1 MRARWTLLAAC
12 VVLGLVVLPARASAD
27 GFFTPFFG
35 GNSGG
40 TIDDLDVDGPR
51 TYGFSFGWMS
61 GGVVGL
67 ETDIAFSPEFYGDS
81 DSLLF
86 GSNSVTT
93 SSANLIVGVPIGSK
107 TGFSVRP
114 YGTGG
119 IGWFR
124 QRIDGFEGVFDLTK
138 NSVGYDYGGGA
149 FVFFTANLGARL
161 DIRQFRTEWD
171 GGDLVDSLAEALGFD
186 VDLDGVFEPER
197 KVSFMRTTVGLVLR
211 W

>member
-1 MRARWTLLAAC
+1 MRAKRILAAAGVLLMMLLAPG
-12 VVLGLVVLPARASAD
+12 VASAD

-40 TIDDLDVDGPR
+40 TIDELEVDGPKS
-51 TYGFSFGWMS
+51 YGFSFGWMAN
-61 GGVVGL
+61 GVFGL
-67 ETDIAFSPEFYGDS
+67 ETDIAFSPDFYGDS

-93 SSANLIVGVPIGSK
+93 TSANLIVGIPIGSK
-107 TGFSVRP
+107 SGFSVRP

-124 QRIDGFEGVFDLTK
+124 QRIEGFESVFDLTK
-138 NSVGYDYGGGA
+138 NSFGFDYGGGA
-149 FVFFTANLGARL
+149 FVFFTSNFGARV
-161 DIRQFRTEWD
+161 DFRQFRTEWD
-171 GGDLVDSLAEALGFD
+171 SGDLIDGVADALGFD
-186 VDLDGVFEPER
+186 ADLDGVLEPER
-197 KVSFMRTTVGLVLR
+197 KVTFVRTTVGLVLR

>member
-1 MRARWTLLAAC
+1 MRANRILAAAC
-12 VVLGLVVLPARASAD
+12 FVAVVVLLPRASSAD

-40 TIDDLDVDGPR
+40 TIDELQTDGPKS
-51 TYGFSFGWMS
+51 YGFSFGWMK
-61 GGVVGL
+61 GGVFGL
-67 ETDIAFSPEFYGDS
+67 ETDIAFSPDFYGDS
-81 DSLLF
+81 DNLLF

-124 QRIDGFEGVFDLTK
+124 QRVEGFESVFDLTK
-138 NSVGYDYGGGA
+138 NSVGFDYGGGA
-149 FVFFTANLGARL
+149 FVFFTSNFGARV
-161 DIRQFRTEWD
+161 DFRQFRTEWD
-171 GGDLVDSLAEALGFD
+171 SGDLVDGVADALGFD
-186 VDLDGVFEPER
+186 VNLDGVLEPER
-197 KVSFMRTTVGLVLR
+197 KVTFMRTTVGLVLR